1 VTESDAP
8 KRRRRRGG
16 RRAKPKPNPNP
27 ETLCQRE
34 GCVRR
39 RDEARAYCSLL
50 CKAVAQRLENTEA
63 LCRALGPGEQ
73 STAIWLA
80 AVAVND
86 AVSGLYEAQRGAVK
100 ALKARESASIG
111 ADSAGVLG

>member
-1 VTESDAP
+1 VTETDAP

-16 RRAKPKPNPNP
+16 RRAKPNPNP

-73 STAIWLA
+73 STAIWVA
-80 AVAVND
+80 AVGVSD
-86 AVSGLYEAQRGAVK
+86 AVTDLYAAQRGAVK
-100 ALKARESASIG
+100 VLKARESASIG